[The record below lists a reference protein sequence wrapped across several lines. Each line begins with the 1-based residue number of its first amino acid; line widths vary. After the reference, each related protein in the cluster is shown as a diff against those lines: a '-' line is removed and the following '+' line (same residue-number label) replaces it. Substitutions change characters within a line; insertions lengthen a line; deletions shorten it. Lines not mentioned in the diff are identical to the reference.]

1 MNNPREKVKLF
12 WSNSLKKN
20 SQLYILINIFF
31 GFFILMSVLMPGTF
45 LSRGTM
51 QSMMI
56 QLPEFGIYALAMMF
70 AMILGGI
77 DLSIVSIGNLS
88 SIIASQFM
96 LNHMVNHMGGTG
108 NVKIVVMG
116 ICIALTVGAACGF
129 FNGFSV
135 AVIEIPPML
144 ATLASMSIFNGISTV
159 LTKGAS
165 LQGLPEEYSVIGGK
179 NLFGIIPMI
188 IIIFLAIALLAY
200 FVQKHT
206 KLGMKMFLIG
216 SNVKAAEFSGINHNL
231 IIIAAYTF
239 SGLLSA
245 IAGIVLTSRSMSA
258 KMDYGLIYQLQ
269 AILAVVLG
277 GVNPKGGS
285 GNVWGVVMAVL
296 SLQVLSTGLN
306 ILNLAPTSYVKNLIW
321 GLLLISVLV
330 INYYADRKKKSIR

>member
-31 GFFILMSVLMPGTF
+31 GFFILMSVLMPDTF

-51 QSMMI
+51 QSMMV

-96 LNHMVNHMGGTG
+96 LNHMGGTG

-116 ICIALTVGAACGF
+116 ICIALTVGVACGF

-135 AVIEIPPML
+135 AVIGIPPML

-179 NLFGIIPMI
+179 NLFGIVPMI

-200 FVQKHT
+200 FVQRHT

-231 IIIAAYTF
+231 IIIAAYSF

-245 IAGIVLTSRSMSA
+245 VAGIVLTSRSMSA

-277 GVNPKGGS
+277 GVSPKGGS

-321 GLLLISVLV
+321 GLLLIGVLV

>member
-1 MNNPREKVKLF
+1 M
-12 WSNSLKKN
+12 SNQKGRMKNN
-20 SQLYILINIFF
+20 SQLYILICVFF
-31 GFFILMSVLMPGTF
+31 CFFILMSVLMPDTF
-45 LSRGTM
+45 LSLGTM
-51 QSMMI
+51 QSMMV

-96 LNHMVNHMGGTG
+96 LSHMIANAGEGENLG
-108 NVKIVVMG
+108 IVVQG
-116 ICIALTVGAACGF
+116 ICIALAVGAVCGL

-135 AVIEIPPML
+135 SVIGIPPML

-165 LQGLPEEYSVIGGK
+165 LQGLPDEYAVIGK
-179 NLFGIIPMI
+179 NTLFGIIPII
-188 IIIFLAIALLAY
+188 IIIFLIIALIAY
-200 FVQKHT
+200 FIQKHT

-216 SNVKAAEFSGINHNL
+216 SNARAAEFSGINNTL
-231 IIIAAYTF
+231 VITAAYLL

-245 IAGIVLTSRSMSA
+245 IAGIILTSRSMSA
-258 KMDYGLIYQLQ
+258 KMDYGSIYQLQ

-277 GVNPKGGS
+277 GVSPKGGLGS
-285 GNVWGVVMAVL
+285 VGGVVMAVL

-306 ILNLAPTSYVKNLIW
+306 ILNLASTSYVKNLIW
-321 GLLLISVLV
+321 GLLLVVVLL
-330 INYYADRKKKSIR
+330 INYYTDIKKGSKKG